1 MSPVKGE
8 VVQVRYRVD
17 KREKKYWCY
26 ESVELKTNEEVPELL
41 TWVQVR
47 IDQDWDGSELFLCL
61 YQSFRYIIHIMCDT
75 VIIRYICPT
84 HYLLPDL

>member
-17 KREKKYWCY
+17 KREEKYWCY
-26 ESVELKTNEEVPELL
+26 ESVELKTSKEEVPELL

-47 IDQDWDGSELFLCL
+47 IDQDRDGSK
-61 YQSFRYIIHIMCDT
+61 
-75 VIIRYICPT
+75 
-84 HYLLPDL
+84 